1 MVGKCD
7 FRNDTFKSYIKV
19 KKAVREVLI
28 VKIRIIN
35 LKPETLI
42 QIIQGKIAAF
52 TPNLPDDTELLDIKL
67 DLFSNQV
74 QAVIRSES
82 FEDIADTYPIPE
94 FTAAPSKTTAPKTYA
109 PKKIVAQKSHQ
120 TSGIEEEFS
129 PEQRELLSF
138 SVDGDFIVV
147 KPTQYLKTEWNEIN
161 LVVKSLGGKW
171 VKDDMFSY
179 WAIPVQ

>member
-1 MVGKCD
+1 MK
-7 FRNDTFKSYIKV
+7 T
-19 KKAVREVLI
+19 
-28 VKIRIIN
+28 RIIK

-42 QIIQGKIAAF
+42 QIMQGKTAAF
-52 TPNLPDDTELLDIKL
+52 TPSLPDDAELLDIKL

-74 QAVIRSES
+74 QAVIRSDS

-94 FTAAPSKTTAPKTYA
+94 FTAAPSKTSPKIYTT
-109 PKKIVAQKSHQ
+109 KKTLVQKNHQ

>member
-1 MVGKCD
+1 M
-7 FRNDTFKSYIKV
+7 
-19 KKAVREVLI
+19 
-28 VKIRIIN
+28 KIRIIN
-35 LKPETLI
+35 LKPETLVKI
-42 QIIQGKIAAF
+42 MQGKIAAF

-74 QAVIRSES
+74 QAVIRSDS
-82 FEDIADTYPIPE
+82 FEDMADTYPISE
-94 FTAAPSKTTAPKTYA
+94 FTAVPSKTLAPKIHTT
-109 PKKIVAQKSHQ
+109 KKTVAQKSHQ

-161 LVVKSLGGKW
+161 LVIKSLGGKW

-179 WAIPVQ
+179 WAIPIQ